1 MNTEDQIAALLA
13 EAAPLRLLDDEEAE
27 KAGLPA
33 LVDRINALRAA
44 PPAVVSWPD
53 VDPAAAGIKIQI
65 AAQPAELP
73 KRRPGRPRNIEAVV
87 EGQDTP

>member
-1 MNTEDQIAALLA
+1 MNTEDQIAVLLA
-13 EAAPLRLLDDEEAE
+13 EAAPLRLLDDEAAEA
-27 KAGLPA
+27 AGLPA

-44 PPAVVSWPD
+44 PAVVSWPD

-65 AAQPAELP
+65 SAQPAELP